1 MQFSTVD
8 FRNWHVKQLFFFG
21 RENQENGV
29 TVNNLGYMQVAAVA
43 ILIFER
49 EGKVSLH
56 YKQGFI
62 SQEFSTPVCFI
73 AEIRTV
79 DTLE

>member
-1 MQFSTVD
+1 
-8 FRNWHVKQLFFFG
+8 
-21 RENQENGV
+21 
-29 TVNNLGYMQVAAVA
+29 MQVAAGL
-43 ILIFER
+43 ILFWYLRR

>member
-1 MQFSTVD
+1 MTYEVQ
-8 FRNWHVKQLFFFG
+8 FFG

-29 TVNNLGYMQVAAVA
+29 AVNNLGYARNCRAYT

-73 AEIRTV
+73 AEIRTTV

>member
-1 MQFSTVD
+1 
-8 FRNWHVKQLFFFG
+8 
-21 RENQENGV
+21 
-29 TVNNLGYMQVAAVA
+29 MQVAAVA

-73 AEIRTV
+73 AEIRTTHGSGEQSV
-79 DTLE
+79 GLNGIYMGKKICQLFNHVISYPKWYGI

>member
-1 MQFSTVD
+1 
-8 FRNWHVKQLFFFG
+8 
-21 RENQENGV
+21 
-29 TVNNLGYMQVAAVA
+29 MQVAAVA

>member
-1 MQFSTVD
+1 MTYEVQ
-8 FRNWHVKQLFFFG
+8 FFG

-29 TVNNLGYMQVAAVA
+29 TVNNLGYASSCRAYT